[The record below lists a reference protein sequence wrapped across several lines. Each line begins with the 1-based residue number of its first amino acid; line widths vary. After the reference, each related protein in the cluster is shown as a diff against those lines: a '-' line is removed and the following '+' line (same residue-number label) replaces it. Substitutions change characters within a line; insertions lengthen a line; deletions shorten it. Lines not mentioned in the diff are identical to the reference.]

1 MKMSRGEIV
10 GFVGALGYDYDPATK
25 TMTVNQEG
33 AKIVQ
38 YIFNRYVSGV
48 GTSTIARELEEMG
61 VPNPSGSKTW
71 HQTTVAGII
80 RNEKYVGDLLQG
92 KTFTVDPISHRRL
105 DNLGE
110 SDKYLLKDH
119 HEAIVSR
126 EVFDKA
132 QEILA
137 KRGKCRSNAR
147 LRKDEYRTLY
157 TNKYAFSCKCRC
169 GYCGAILTRRTWH
182 GGKYRK
188 TIWLCITASKTGK
201 KNCPNCKAIPEEALM
216 SAFVESYNIMTRDHK
231 DVLDEFLS
239 RVESTLSDSD
249 VSKRIEKEK
258 DKLKNISYK
267 LNNLLDMHLEGK
279 IDFETFEKKRDTL
292 QNQLSEKKI
301 EIAALEDRGNSKLD
315 LEDRISFMR
324 EKLET
329 ETTIKEFDRQVFESI
344 VDYVIVG
351 GYNEE
356 GNADPSMI
364 TFVYRT
370 GFKDRKDMEMQSW
383 VDTYLLTIDDYN
395 EYAGTNISLTEDEIL
410 IYNSDKQWREGDTLD
425 FLEKE
430 YKVAGTVNYEDVYYI
445 INPTMALFEH
455 EILVFSNG
463 EQLVQAANIL
473 GENFEISFKAEEKT
487 YFYNLYSGTFFVGIF
502 LALLFLMAT
511 VMIIYYK
518 QMSEGF
524 EDQKRFHILA
534 NVGLT
539 EREARKT
546 IQTQVM
552 LLFFLPVGAAMI
564 HMIVASNVI
573 RLFLRMILIVDA
585 LTFNAAIAVVCV
597 IFLLVYALVYKVTSR
612 EYYKIVNAG

>member
-301 EIAALEDRGNSKLD
+301 EIAALEDIGNSKLD

>member
-1 MKMSRGEIV
+1 MTCGCSLMMLGEKNI
-10 GFVGALGYDYDPATK
+10 DD
-25 TMTVNQEG
+25 
-33 AKIVQ
+33 
-38 YIFNRYVSGV
+38 RYPTDIKVETSVSGKEE
-48 GTSTIARELEEMG
+48 GQKELEVMR
-61 VPNPSGSKTW
+61 NALTAADIS
-71 HQTTVAGII
+71 TT
-80 RNEKYVGDLLQG
+80 D
-92 KTFTVDPISHRRL
+92 
-105 DNLGE
+105 
-110 SDKYLLKDH
+110 
-119 HEAIVSR
+119 
-126 EVFDKA
+126 
-132 QEILA
+132 EIY
-137 KRGKCRSNAR
+137 RQ
-147 LRKDEYRTLY
+147 YRTL
-157 TNKYAFSCKCRC
+157 
-169 GYCGAILTRRTWH
+169 LVV
-182 GGKYRK
+182 
-188 TIWLCITASKTGK
+188 
-201 KNCPNCKAIPEEALM
+201 KNGERQEYI
-216 SAFVESYNIMTRDHK
+216 S
-231 DVLDEFLS
+231 LS
-239 RVESTLSDSD
+239 
-249 VSKRIEKEK
+249 
-258 DKLKNISYK
+258 
-267 LNNLLDMHLEGK
+267 
-279 IDFETFEKKRDTL
+279 
-292 QNQLSEKKI
+292 
-301 EIAALEDRGNSKLD
+301 
-315 LEDRISFMR
+315 
-324 EKLET
+324 
-329 ETTIKEFDRQVFESI
+329 QV
-344 VDYVIVG
+344 Y
-351 GYNEE
+351 
-356 GNADPSMI
+356 
-364 TFVYRT
+364 
-370 GFKDRKDMEMQSW
+370 MEMQSW

-445 INPTMALFEH
+445 INPTMDLFEH

-463 EQLVQAANIL
+463 EQLVQAANTL

-487 YFYNLYSGTFFVGIF
+487 YFYNLYGGTFFVGIF

>member
-1 MKMSRGEIV
+1 MLKKNPKFYYKTKNFISVSNLMFRMKHNAAGLASICVLSTGVILLLTCGCSLMMLGEKNI
-10 GFVGALGYDYDPATK
+10 DD
-25 TMTVNQEG
+25 
-33 AKIVQ
+33 
-38 YIFNRYVSGV
+38 RYPTDIKVETSVSGKEEGQKEPEV
-48 GTSTIARELEEMG
+48 MRNALTAADIST
-61 VPNPSGSKTW
+61 T
-71 HQTTVAGII
+71 
-80 RNEKYVGDLLQG
+80 D
-92 KTFTVDPISHRRL
+92 
-105 DNLGE
+105 
-110 SDKYLLKDH
+110 
-119 HEAIVSR
+119 
-126 EVFDKA
+126 
-132 QEILA
+132 EIY
-137 KRGKCRSNAR
+137 RQ
-147 LRKDEYRTLY
+147 YRTL
-157 TNKYAFSCKCRC
+157 
-169 GYCGAILTRRTWH
+169 LVV
-182 GGKYRK
+182 
-188 TIWLCITASKTGK
+188 
-201 KNCPNCKAIPEEALM
+201 KNGERQEYI
-216 SAFVESYNIMTRDHK
+216 S
-231 DVLDEFLS
+231 LS
-239 RVESTLSDSD
+239 
-249 VSKRIEKEK
+249 
-258 DKLKNISYK
+258 
-267 LNNLLDMHLEGK
+267 
-279 IDFETFEKKRDTL
+279 
-292 QNQLSEKKI
+292 
-301 EIAALEDRGNSKLD
+301 
-315 LEDRISFMR
+315 
-324 EKLET
+324 
-329 ETTIKEFDRQVFESI
+329 QV
-344 VDYVIVG
+344 Y
-351 GYNEE
+351 
-356 GNADPSMI
+356 
-364 TFVYRT
+364 
-370 GFKDRKDMEMQSW
+370 MEMESW

-463 EQLVQAANIL
+463 EQLDIFMEKSGLSEDYRSYDVYMGYQLNEELSKGQMEQLVQAANTL

-487 YFYNLYSGTFFVGIF
+487 YFYNLYGGTFFVGIF

-539 EREARKT
+539 ERGARKT